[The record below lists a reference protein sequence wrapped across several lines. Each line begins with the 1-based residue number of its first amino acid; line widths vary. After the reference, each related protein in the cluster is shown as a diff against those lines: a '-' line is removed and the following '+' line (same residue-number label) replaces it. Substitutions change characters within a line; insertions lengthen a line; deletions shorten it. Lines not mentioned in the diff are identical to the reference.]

1 MATTE
6 TKKSGARFNIFDV
19 IILFAIIACIAAVA
33 VRAYFTANTEESFAP
48 AKIEFS
54 VIGVSE
60 NTAEAMKI
68 GDKLYLSDNGKEIGV
83 IDTSAY
89 TASALYVEDSEGKI
103 VTAAH
108 PVRKDIHGTATLS
121 GIWTED
127 AFMIGGI
134 VPATVGKTIS
144 IYTKGV
150 TCTITITAVSAS
162 T

>member
-33 VRAYFTANTEESFAP
+33 VRAYFTANTTDSFVS

-60 NTAEAMKI
+60 NTAEAMQV
-68 GDKLYLSDNGKEIGV
+68 GDKLYLSDNGKEIGTV
-83 IDTSAY
+83 DASAY
-89 TASALYVEDSEGKI
+89 TASALYIEDSEGKI

-108 PVRKDIHGTATLS
+108 PAKKDIHGTATLY

-127 AFMIGGI
+127 AFMIGGT

-150 TCTITITAVSAS
+150 TCTITITTVSAS